1 MRTKTAKLGI
11 SNNRLK
17 YDRREEIQCWL
28 MLSIPI
34 IGFFVFTLYPILWAI
49 RISFFSYTG
58 VKVDTV
64 FVGLRNYIKLFTT
77 DITYWKTWITT
88 IEFAVL
94 KLVLEYPLA
103 FTMAVLL
110 MGGRKGANFFRSIYF
125 LPTIISTAIVG
136 LIFSNLFDVFGPINF
151 FLKNLGIT
159 SEFTQWFATKPT
171 SLVALTI
178 TSLWGSVGTTMMYLM
193 SALATVPKDVYE
205 SADID
210 GAGPF
215 TKVFKITIPII
226 APQIQIFLMMSL
238 LSMLGA
244 NELIL
249 TLSNGAPA
257 GSTHTVMSY
266 LTSRIVPGFGNVGN
280 LGYMS
285 ATSIITSILLA
296 CCSLI
301 YNMITNK
308 MKSR

>member
-1 MRTKTAKLGI
+1 MRTKTAKLEV
-11 SNNRLK
+11 SNKKIK
-17 YDRREEIQCWL
+17 YDKTEEIQCWL
-28 MLSIPI
+28 MIAIPI
-34 IGFFVFTLYPILWAI
+34 IGFLVFTIYPILWAI

-58 VKVDTV
+58 VLSETK
-64 FVGLRNYIKLFTT
+64 FVGWKNYITMFS
-77 DITYWKTWITT
+77 DPTYWKAWVTT
-88 IEFAVL
+88 IEFAVY
-94 KLVLEYPLA
+94 KLVIEYPLA

-110 MGGRKGANFFRSIYF
+110 TGGRKGANFFRSIYF

-136 LIFSNLFDVFGPINF
+136 LIFSNLFDVFGPINI

-159 SEFTQWFATKPT
+159 SDYISWFSTKPT
-171 SLVALTI
+171 SLTALVI
-178 TSLWGSVGTTMMYLM
+178 GSVWGSVGTTMMYLM

-238 LSMLGA
+238 IAMLGA
-244 NELIL
+244 NEFIL
-249 TLSNGAPA
+249 VMSNGAPA

-266 LTSRIVPGFGNVGN
+266 LTARIVPGFGNVGN
-280 LGYMS
+280 LGYSS
-285 ATSIITSILLA
+285 ALSIVTSILLA
-296 CCSLI
+296 CCSLV
-301 YNMITNK
+301 YNAITNK